1 MKRNYKITAASFAL
15 LHLAGACSS
24 HDFGNARLLGA
35 ATDHN
40 MQLQAIREIDAPNL
54 KGVEGGEG
62 GRAGEPIRRLR
73 DGKAEELSP
82 MSGT

>member
-1 MKRNYKITAASFAL
+1 MTRNDRTIVVSLAVL
-15 LHLAGACSS
+15 LSAGACAS
-24 HDFGNARLLGA
+24 HDFGNVEQLGA

-40 MQLQAIREIDAPNL
+40 MQLQAIRDLDEPNL

-62 GRAGEPIRRLR
+62 GRAGEPVRRLR
-73 DGKAEELSP
+73 EGKAEELSP